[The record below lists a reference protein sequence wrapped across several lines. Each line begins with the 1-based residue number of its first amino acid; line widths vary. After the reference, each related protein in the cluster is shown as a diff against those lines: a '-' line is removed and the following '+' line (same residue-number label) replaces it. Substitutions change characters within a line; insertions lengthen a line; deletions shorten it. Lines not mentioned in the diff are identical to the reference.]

1 MKQFWIT
8 KVKQF
13 WITKVKQFLKR
24 NNAIVI
30 NTMASIASV
39 VLSIMANMLYE
50 YLLTATKSDAAAPV
64 KVFYGFSIITF
75 TVILIYLISYIAEQ
89 IKQKIWP
96 EIMDNHYMKL
106 AFLKIRKLGSIR
118 QETFQ
123 EAKKCNATQDISA
136 FMIQECVNNMQLVV
150 QSCYDF
156 FDSAFSV
163 SGQLVDEIKFES
175 TFMTKSYCDGEITIP
190 CSANKENRTPVSMLH
205 RGSNP
210 KIFEKTE
217 TAKIYKMDRPVMV
230 LVEDTSK
237 NSEYI
242 ETYSNQKARIQ
253 SSVILPVLSHENV
266 MLGALVVHCDKAGF
280 FKNEMYNFW
289 NELLEMFSVEIG
301 YQKLLL
307 DYYIENAPQAK
318 KPF

>member
-1 MKQFWIT
+1 MKQL
-8 KVKQF
+8 
-13 WITKVKQFLKR
+13 LKR
-24 NNAIVI
+24 NSAVVVS
-30 NTMASIASV
+30 TATSIASV
-39 VLSIMANMLYE
+39 LLSILASALYD
-50 YLLTATKSDAAAPV
+50 YLIAASKSVVGIAV
-64 KVFYGFSIITF
+64 KLFYGFTIIIF
-75 TVILIYLISYIAEQ
+75 TAALICLMSYLAEL
-89 IKQKIWP
+89 IKRKIWP
-96 EIMDNHYMKL
+96 DIMDNHYMKL

-123 EAKKCNATQDISA
+123 ETKKCAAAQDISE
-136 FMIQECVNNMQLVV
+136 FMIQECVSNMQLAV

-205 RGSNP
+205 RTNNP
-210 KIFEKTE
+210 KIFANTE
-217 TAKIYKMDRPVMV
+217 TDKIYKMDRPVMV
-230 LVEDTSK
+230 LVEDTSA
-237 NSEYI
+237 NVEYV
-242 ETYSNQKARIQ
+242 ETYSNQKARIK

-266 MLGALVVHCDKAGF
+266 VLGTLVVHCDKAGF
-280 FKNEMYNFW
+280 FKKEMYNFW

-307 DYYIENAPQAK
+307 DYYIENSPHAT

>member
-1 MKQFWIT
+1 M
-8 KVKQF
+8 
-13 WITKVKQFLKR
+13 KQFLKR
-24 NNAIVI
+24 NSAVVI
-30 NTMASIASV
+30 S
-39 VLSIMANMLYE
+39 
-50 YLLTATKSDAAAPV
+50 TATSIVSILLSMVASALYDYLVSVSSSDVGTAV
-64 KVFYGFSIITF
+64 KFFYGFSIVFF
-75 TVILIYLISYIAEQ
+75 TIALICIVACIAES
-89 IKQKIWP
+89 IKHKIWP
-96 EIMDNHYMKL
+96 DIMDNHYMKL

-123 EAKKCNATQDISA
+123 ETKKCNASQDISE
-136 FMIQECVNNMQLVV
+136 FMIQECVSNMQLAV

-163 SGQLVDEIKFES
+163 SGQLVDEIKFEA

-190 CSANKENRTPVSMLH
+190 CSANKENRMPVSMLH
-205 RGSNP
+205 RGNNP

-230 LVEDTSK
+230 LVEDTLK
-237 NSEYI
+237 ASEYI

-307 DYYIENAPQAK
+307 DYYIENSPNAK

>member
-1 MKQFWIT
+1 MKQSWRAT
-8 KVKQF
+8 VKQF
-13 WITKVKQFLKR
+13 IKR
-24 NNAIVI
+24 NNAVVT
-30 NTMASIASV
+30 NTVASIVSIL
-39 VLSIMANMLYE
+39 LSILASALYQ
-50 YLLTATKSDAAAPV
+50 YLVAALDSDAGV
-64 KVFYGFSIITF
+64 IIELFYGFTIITF
-75 TVILIYLISYIAEQ
+75 TVALIYFISLLAER
-89 IKQKIWP
+89 IKCRIWP

-106 AFLKIRKLGSIR
+106 AFLKIRKLGAIR

-123 EAKKCNATQDISA
+123 ESKKCSATQDISA

-150 QSCYDF
+150 QSCCDF

-163 SGQLVDEIKFES
+163 PGQLVDDIKFES
-175 TFMTKSYCDGEITIP
+175 TFMTKSYRDGEITIP
-190 CSANKENRTPVSMLH
+190 CSANKENRMPVSMLH
-205 RGSNP
+205 RATNP
-210 KIFEKTE
+210 KIFEQTE

-237 NSEYI
+237 ASEYI
-242 ETYSNQKARIQ
+242 ETYSNQKARIK
-253 SSVILPVLSHENV
+253 SSVILPVLSHENA

-280 FKNEMYNFW
+280 FKQEMFDFW

-307 DYYIENAPQAK
+307 DYYIENSPNAK